1 MAGRPNLFLRT
12 PVTFTFG
19 ACMAFFK
26 KFSRRP
32 SALVAYTVVGA
43 YTLALAGLYLR
54 QRELLYRAPRANQCA
69 DHPTEVVPKCSLGP
83 TLHGWVD
90 NPGQAN
96 ALIYFGGS
104 SESVELRRQALAQ
117 AFPNHTR
124 YFVPYRGFWP
134 NRPKKTKDAQEKQS
148 NRVLKSVEADIKSD
162 ARRTFACIAKLH
174 DNVDVLGRS
183 LGTGV
188 ALHVAA
194 HENVRRLG
202 LITPYDSIIDIAQ
215 SRYKWMP
222 VKYMLRDRF
231 ESWRDAMKVRAPIFA
246 ILAETDPVTPHKCWE
261 NLKRHLNTTV
271 GVATAPNTDHSNIVD
286 SPVTWNELQNF
297 FNNGVISSPKIN
309 TPKR

>member
-134 NRPKKTKDAQEKQS
+134 NRPKKTKDAQEKQT

-271 GVATAPNTDHSNIVD
+271 GVATAPNTDHSNIVE
-286 SPVTWNELQNF
+286 SPVTWKELQNF
-297 FNNGVISSPKIN
+297 FKNGVISSPKIN
-309 TPKR
+309 SPKI

>member
-1 MAGRPNLFLRT
+1 
-12 PVTFTFG
+12 
-19 ACMAFFK
+19 MAFFK

-134 NRPKKTKDAQEKQS
+134 NRPKKTKDAQEKQT

-271 GVATAPNTDHSNIVD
+271 GVATAPNTDHSNIVE

>member
-1 MAGRPNLFLRT
+1 MALFPKLTRRT
-12 PVTFTFG
+12 STV
-19 ACMAFFK
+19 
-26 KFSRRP
+26 
-32 SALVAYTVVGA
+32 LAYSVVGA
-43 YTLALAGLYLR
+43 YTLALAGLYFR
-54 QRELLYRAPRANQCA
+54 QRELLYRAPRNNQCA
-69 DHPTEVVPKCSLGP
+69 DHPTEVVPKCALGP

-90 NPGQAN
+90 NPGQPD

-104 SESVELRRQALAQ
+104 SESVELRRQVLAET
-117 AFPNHTR
+117 FPNHTR
-124 YFVPYRGFWP
+124 YFIPYRGFWP
-134 NRPKKTKDAQEKQS
+134 NRPKKTKDTTEKET
-148 NRVLKSVEADIKSD
+148 NRVLKSAEAEIKSD

-202 LITPYDSIIDIAQ
+202 LITPYDSIVGIAQ

-261 NLKRHLNTTV
+261 NLKSHLNTTV
-271 GVATAPNTDHSNIVD
+271 GVAMAPNTDHSNIVN
-286 SPVTWNELQNF
+286 SPVTWSELQAF
-297 FNNGVISSPKIN
+297 FNQGMVNAPKVSVPKI
-309 TPKR
+309 

>member
-1 MAGRPNLFLRT
+1 
-12 PVTFTFG
+12 
-19 ACMAFFK
+19 MAFFK

>member
-134 NRPKKTKDAQEKQS
+134 NRPKKTKDAQEKQT

-271 GVATAPNTDHSNIVD
+271 GVATAPNTDHSNIVE